1 MQKGG
6 SMSHPY
12 KASGFSLI
20 ELLIIMTL
28 LAIVAGVAI
37 PNFQRLVQA
46 NRAQGATEELLAQLQ
61 FARSE
66 AVVRNRIV
74 TVENLSG
81 TDGRW
86 DQQIRI
92 YVSGNQTPNRAFV
105 PPSSPPAAGDDVEL
119 RFHEGMNNVTL
130 TAIGDARVEE
140 WISFRP
146 NGTLAITGASS
157 IIVCPDN
164 QPDRGRSLTLEP
176 SGRIAMPATAP
187 TVCTP

>member
-1 MQKGG
+1 
-6 SMSHPY
+6 MSHSH
-12 KASGFSLI
+12 KAGGFSLI
-20 ELLIIMTL
+20 ELLIILVL

-37 PNFQRLVQA
+37 PNFQKLVQA
-46 NRAQGATEELLAQLQ
+46 NRAQGAAEELLAQLQ

-81 TDGRW
+81 TNGRW

-92 YVSGNQTPNRAFV
+92 YVSGNQTPNRSFV
-105 PPSSPPAAGDDVEL
+105 PPSSPPAAGSDEEL

-130 TAIGDARVEE
+130 TAIGDSRVEE

-146 NGTLAITGASS
+146 NGTLAITGAAS
-157 IIVCPDN
+157 IIVCPDS
-164 QPDRGRSLTLEP
+164 QPDRGRSLILEP
-176 SGRIAMPATAP
+176 SGRIAMPAAAP
-187 TVCTP
+187 LACTP